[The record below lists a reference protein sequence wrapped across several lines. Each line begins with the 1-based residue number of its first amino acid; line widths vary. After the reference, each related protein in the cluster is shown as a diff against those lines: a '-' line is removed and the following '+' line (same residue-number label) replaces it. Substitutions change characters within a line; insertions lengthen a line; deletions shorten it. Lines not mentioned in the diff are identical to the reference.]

1 MNREKLREAIKVYST
16 KNRYAQPRGF
26 EIIVKED
33 WTEYRYQEFLRE
45 YRLEVSMGSA
55 QVLSDSMIESDRG
68 DLLNQLKQ
76 DVEDSIVEFFYS
88 DLLSTLREIRH
99 AAYNNESRKVIEL
112 TSKLESEILGR

>member
-16 KNRYAQPRGF
+16 NNRYVQPKGF
-26 EIIVKED
+26 DINVKEG

-55 QVLSDSMIESDRG
+55 QAVSDSMIESDRG

-76 DVEDSIVEFFYS
+76 DVEDEGVCDDGEY
-88 DLLSTLREIRH
+88 REHRVTV
-99 AAYNNESRKVIEL
+99 AVKVQAL
-112 TSKLESEILGR
+112 WDGVRLQ